1 MELKRLRKEAGLNLD
16 EVAKQLGVHAST
28 ISRMESGDRG
38 LKRDDLA
45 AVLVIYGAT
54 RKLRMAMLHLYDQA
68 EQPGLLDNTDL
79 VLPDSLVA
87 LVGFEEDATSIR
99 NYETLLIPGL
109 AQTIPYARAV
119 IEGSGLPL
127 EDEEMDD
134 RLVAR
139 VGRQSLLRRRNA
151 PMVRL
156 LINEAAL
163 RQNIGGPEVMRGQL
177 EYLAEL
183 RGRLNIRVVPTAA
196 GAHPGLGSAFTIL
209 DYEFLASLVA
219 IENKVSTLYLDDAEH
234 VAPYKLAFDGIL
246 AAALSV
252 DASVELIR
260 RISDELP
267 LR

>member
-1 MELKRLRKEAGLNLD
+1 
-16 EVAKQLGVHAST
+16 
-28 ISRMESGDRG
+28 MESGDRG

-45 AVLVIYGAT
+45 AVLVVYGAT
-54 RKLRMAMLHLYDQA
+54 RKLRMAMLHLYDHA

-119 IEGSGLPL
+119 IEGCGLPL

-177 EYLAEL
+177 EYLVEL

>member
-1 MELKRLRKEAGLNLD
+1 
-16 EVAKQLGVHAST
+16 
-28 ISRMESGDRG
+28 
-38 LKRDDLA
+38 
-45 AVLVIYGAT
+45 
-54 RKLRMAMLHLYDQA
+54 
-68 EQPGLLDNTDL
+68 
-79 VLPDSLVA
+79 
-87 LVGFEEDATSIR
+87 
-99 NYETLLIPGL
+99 
-109 AQTIPYARAV
+109 
-119 IEGSGLPL
+119 
-127 EDEEMDD
+127 
-134 RLVAR
+134 
-139 VGRQSLLRRRNA
+139 
-151 PMVRL
+151 
-156 LINEAAL
+156 
-163 RQNIGGPEVMRGQL
+163 MRGQL
-177 EYLAEL
+177 EYLVEL